1 MGVFKRGKIYWYEF
15 EFRGQRVRE
24 SAHTSNQEI
33 ARSIERNRRRAMEE
47 SAGGVKK
54 TMPILFRKAAD
65 AYFAESA
72 RWSDAYREINTLKRS
87 HLLPIFGKLLL
98 TDITP
103 GIIAR
108 YQCDRRQAGAS
119 GREINMETAILRM
132 ILRKHRLWHF
142 LEPDFHPLPEREDVG
157 RALSLEEAN
166 RLLEAAANSR
176 SRSLFPALMLYLHT
190 GVRAAERR
198 LRWKQVDFTHRAIR
212 VGRSKTRG
220 GEGRVIPLNDEAFDI
235 LMEWHARFADPHPD
249 HFVFPSERY
258 GFDGEDGHLYG
269 AVSVW
274 GLDPTKPMGS
284 MKSAWTTCR
293 KAAGV
298 WCRMHDLRHTFISA
312 LAEAGV
318 PESTMKAIA
327 GWMSAKMLER
337 YSHTRAQAKREA
349 VNKLPQRR
357 PPWGSPQNPPQST
370 RRSNS

>member
-1 MGVFKRGKIYWYEF
+1 VRRGI
-15 EFRGQRVRE
+15 
-24 SAHTSNQEI
+24 
-33 ARSIERNRRRAMEE
+33 
-47 SAGGVKK
+47 
-54 TMPILFRKAAD
+54 P
-65 AYFAESA
+65 
-72 RWSDAYREINTLKRS
+72 
-87 HLLPIFGKLLL
+87 GKLLL

-108 YQCDRRQAGAS
+108 YQSDRHQAGAS

-190 GVRAAERR
+190 GVRAAEGR
-198 LRWKQVDFTHRAIR
+198 LRWKQVDFTQRTIR

-235 LMEWHARFADPHPD
+235 LMEWHARFTDPHPN

-258 GFDGEDGHLYG
+258 GFAGEDGHLYG

-274 GLDPTKPMGS
+274 SLDPTKPMGS
-284 MKSAWTTCR
+284 IKSAWTTCR

-298 WCRMHDLRHTFISA
+298 RCRLHDLRHTFISA

-318 PESTMKAIA
+318 PDSTMKAIA

-349 VNKLPQRR
+349 VNSLPPRR
-357 PPWGSPQNPPQST
+357 PPSWSPQIPPQST
-370 RRSNS
+370 RRSNR